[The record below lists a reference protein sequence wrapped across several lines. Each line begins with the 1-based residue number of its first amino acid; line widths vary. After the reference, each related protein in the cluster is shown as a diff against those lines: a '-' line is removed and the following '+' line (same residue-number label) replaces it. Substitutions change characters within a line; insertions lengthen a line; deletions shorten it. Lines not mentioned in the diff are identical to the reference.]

1 MAVKGGPNIVT
12 QGLVIDLDSG
22 NKKSIPLDPTVNLV
36 PEPNN
41 PFLWGNGGNV
51 AITASNVIAPDG
63 TLTANTV
70 YFNVNGAYFAYVTSI
85 GATTGSQYT
94 TSYYIK
100 MLTGSSFNVNWG
112 GVHGGNR
119 TNFTFNTTTGTFTNV
134 SVAPG
139 ETYGVEQSTDGYWR
153 VYVSSTMN
161 AGTNLNYFPQIT
173 VLVNSQSFAI
183 WGVQIERNRYAT
195 PLAFGS
201 RTAWGNLTTTP
212 QTASLL
218 VASTTSSI
226 PQFRS
231 SSDGLLTFDGTGSSA
246 AITSPW
252 SYLSSSAIEAIFAI
266 DRFGTSEIVS
276 IGGYDQIDT
285 STFGRS
291 VAGMIYVHNSS
302 KTVQASVITL
312 TQVYRSVT
320 STTVV
325 NTGSYYHVVLNKDTT
340 AGTLQLYVNGTL
352 ESTNTFDPGSYAQ
365 WFTTGSFYGSNIIR
379 ISNTLSQNV
388 SAWSNKYFNG
398 KIPVFKLYNR
408 TLAAQE
414 VLQNYNAIKTRF
426 GL

>member
-36 PEPNN
+36 PNPNN
-41 PFLWGNGGNV
+41 PFLWGNGGGV

-63 TLTANTV
+63 TLTANTI
-70 YFNVNGAYFAYVTSI
+70 YFNIDGAYFAYTTGI

-100 MLTGSSFNVNWG
+100 MLTGSTFTAEWG
-112 GVHGGNR
+112 GVHGGNK
-119 TNFTFNTTTGTFTNV
+119 TKFAFNTNTGTFSNV
-134 SVAPG
+134 STVSG
-139 ETYGVEQSTDGYWR
+139 ETYGAEQSTNGYWR
-153 VYVSSTMN
+153 VYYSSTLN
-161 AGTNLNYFPQIT
+161 AGTTPYYFPQLSIGA
-173 VLVNSQSFAI
+173 SQSFAI

-195 PLAFGS
+195 PLASGS
-201 RTAWGNLTTTP
+201 RTAWRNLTTTP

-252 SYLSSSAIEAIFAI
+252 SYLSSSAIETVFMINN
-266 DRFGTSEIVS
+266 FGTSDVAS

-291 VAGMIYVHNSS
+291 VAGMIYIYNPGPKAATSIVLVMGWV
-302 KTVQASVITL
+302 TVI
-312 TQVYRSVT
+312 
-320 STTVV
+320 
-325 NTGSYYHVVLNKDTT
+325 
-340 AGTLQLYVNGTL
+340 
-352 ESTNTFDPGSYAQ
+352 
-365 WFTTGSFYGSNIIR
+365 
-379 ISNTLSQNV
+379 
-388 SAWSNKYFNG
+388 
-398 KIPVFKLYNR
+398 
-408 TLAAQE
+408 
-414 VLQNYNAIKTRF
+414 
-426 GL
+426 

>member
-12 QGLVIDLDSG
+12 QGLVLDLDSG

-36 PEPNN
+36 PRPNDVS
-41 PFLWGNGGNV
+41 LWGNGGNV

-70 YFNVNGAYFAYVTSI
+70 YFNVNGAWFAYTAGF
-85 GATTGSQYT
+85 GATTGSQYM
-94 TSYYIK
+94 TSLYIK
-100 MLTGSSFNVNWG
+100 MLTGSTIDWNWG

-119 TNFTFNTTTGTFTNV
+119 TNFGFNTTTGTFYNV
-134 SVAPG
+134 STASG
-139 ETYGVEQSTDGYWR
+139 ETYGAEQAPNGYWR
-153 VYVSSTMN
+153 LYASSTLN
-161 AGTNLNYFPQIT
+161 AGTTPNYFPQLST
-173 VLVNSQSFAI
+173 VASQSFAI

-195 PLAFGS
+195 PLVSGS

-218 VASTTSSI
+218 AASTTSSI

-246 AITSPW
+246 TITSPW
-252 SYLSSSAIEAIFAI
+252 SYLSSSAIETVFAV
-266 DRFGTSEIVS
+266 DRFGTSEVVS

-285 STFGRS
+285 NTFGRS

-312 TQVYRSVT
+312 TQTYRSVT
-320 STTVV
+320 STTTL

-340 AGTLQLYVNGTL
+340 AGTLQLYVNGIL

-379 ISNTLSQNV
+379 ISNTLSQNTA
-388 SAWSNKYFNG
+388 AWSNKYFNG

-408 TLAAQE
+408 TLTAQE
-414 VLQNYNAIKTRF
+414 VLQNYNAQKTRF

>member
-12 QGLVIDLDSG
+12 QGLTINLDSG

-36 PEPNN
+36 PRPNDIS
-41 PFLWGNGGNV
+41 LWANGGGV
-51 AITASNVIAPDG
+51 AVTASNVIAPDG

-70 YFNVNGAYFAYVTSI
+70 YSLINGAWFAYTTGI

-100 MLTGSSFNVNWG
+100 MLTGSTFNAEWG

-119 TNFTFNTTTGTFTNV
+119 TNLAFNTTTGTFTSV
-134 SVAPG
+134 STASG
-139 ETYGVEQSTDGYWR
+139 ETYGAEQSTNGYWR
-153 VYVSSTMN
+153 IYYSSTLN
-161 AGTNLNYFPQIT
+161 AGTTPYYFPQLST
-173 VLVNSQSFAI
+173 GASQSFAL

-195 PLAFGS
+195 PLVSGS

-212 QTASLL
+212 QTASL
-218 VASTTSSI
+218 VAASTTSSI

-231 SSDGLLTFDGTGSSA
+231 LGDGLLTFDGTGSSA
-246 AITSPW
+246 AITSSW
-252 SYLSSSAIEAIFAI
+252 SYLSSSAIETVFAVTN
-266 DRFGTSEIVS
+266 FGTSEVAS

-312 TQVYRSVT
+312 TQTYRSVA
-320 STTVV
+320 STTTL
-325 NTGSYYHVVLNKDTT
+325 NTGSYCHVVLNKDTT
-340 AGTLQLYVNGTL
+340 AGTLQLYVNGIL

-379 ISNTLSQNV
+379 ISNTLSQNIA
-388 SAWSNKYFNG
+388 AWSNKYFNG
-398 KIPVFKLYNR
+398 KIPVFKLYNK
-408 TLAAQE
+408 TLTTQE
-414 VLQNYNAIKTRF
+414 VQQNYNAIKTRF